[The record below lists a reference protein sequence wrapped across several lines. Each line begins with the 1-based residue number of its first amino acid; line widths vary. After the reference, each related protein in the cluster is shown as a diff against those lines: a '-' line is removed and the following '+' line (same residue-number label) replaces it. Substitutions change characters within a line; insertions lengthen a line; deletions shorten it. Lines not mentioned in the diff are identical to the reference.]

1 MTTGATAE
9 RAPYPAAGQP
19 DRERLLARLADRA
32 WLIRMETVRLV
43 ESRPGPLHRY
53 ILGYTGTFSA
63 AELIASLGIADRNG
77 LSTDGPSAVPC

>member
-9 RAPYPAAGQP
+9 RAPYPAARQP

-43 ESRPGPLHRY
+43 ESRGRSLYGHVLPLPALR
-53 ILGYTGTFSA
+53 LP
-63 AELIASLGIADRNG
+63 LLR
-77 LSTDGPSAVPC
+77 